1 MTEISKEQM
10 DFRTKFHNPTP
21 DERAELVVKNL
32 EMFIR
37 ENRTEHGGMSFRKW
51 QDLAR
56 AEIVAAILEDE
67 KDWRNDD
74 SFITKLYAAAAASIV
89 TIGMWGTVM
98 AFLNSKSHTIEAVIL
113 FGGGM
118 GLLSVATAYGTWKAF
133 KRHRKNRRLERMD
146 RVRSMDTK
154 LKHLD
159 RDLEK
164 RVKDMEGAVEEISRQ
179 KTKRIAT
186 TKLREEALG
195 QMRDLRTK
203 LEAG

>member
-1 MTEISKEQM
+1 MIEISKEQL
-10 DFRTKFHNPTP
+10 DFRAKFLNPTP
-21 DERAELVVKNL
+21 DERAEMVVKRL

-37 ENRTEHGGMSFRKW
+37 ENRTEQGGMSFRKW

-67 KDWRNDD
+67 RDWRKDD
-74 SFITKLYAAAAASIV
+74 SFMTKLYAATAAAVV

-98 AFLNSKSHTIEAVIL
+98 AFLNSKSHTIEGVIL

-118 GLLSVATAYGTWKAF
+118 ALCAVAGSYGTWKAF
-133 KRHRKNRRLERMD
+133 KRFRKNRRDERMD
-146 RVRSMDTK
+146 RVRTMDTK

-164 RVKDMEGAVEEISRQ
+164 RVKDMESAVEELSRQ
-179 KTKRIAT
+179 KSKRIAT
-186 TKLREEALG
+186 TKLREQALG
-195 QMRDLRTK
+195 QMRDLRAK